1 MPLLLLVPEGLL
13 LSLPLLLPVVLG
25 VVLMEALLLGLAPL
39 VKDAV
44 LLPLT
49 VELPLCVE
57 EGVTCAVPVPL
68 LLPVAVPVGLGVG
81 GAVLLAV
88 RDTEPEVLGEAPV
101 EREAEELTD
110 TVLLAL
116 LELEGV
122 ATAVLLLL

>member
-1 MPLLLLVPEGLL
+1 MLAALPVPE
-13 LSLPLLLPVVLG
+13 
-25 VVLMEALLLGLAPL
+25 
-39 VKDAV
+39 
-44 LLPLT
+44 
-49 VELPLCVE
+49 
-57 EGVTCAVPVPL
+57 
-68 LLPVAVPVGLGVG
+68 LLPVAVPEGLGVG